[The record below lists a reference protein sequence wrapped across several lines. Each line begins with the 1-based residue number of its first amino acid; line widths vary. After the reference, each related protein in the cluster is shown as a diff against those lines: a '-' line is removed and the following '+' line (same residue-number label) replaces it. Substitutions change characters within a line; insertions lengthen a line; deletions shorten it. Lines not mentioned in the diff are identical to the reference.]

1 MELVGHMNVIEV
13 KNVWK
18 MYGKLVANED
28 ISMTVN
34 EGEIVALLGP
44 NGAGKTTLVKQ
55 IYGELS
61 PNKGEIKVLGKKPTD
76 RQIKKLLG
84 VIPQECEPYGD
95 LTVWDNIYY
104 MGRLKGVSKEV
115 IKNRGEE
122 LLKRLDLSSKRNTLA
137 RDLSGGLKRR
147 VLIAMALINDP
158 KLLILDEPT
167 TGLDPEARR
176 EVWEILIDMKREG
189 RSMLLTTHYLDEAE
203 RLADRIYFLSRR
215 IIVEGTP
222 AEIKE
227 KFADWYEV
235 IDYANGKVYKVKGE
249 EELKRLIMNLNGKF
263 EVRMPSLE
271 EIYLQVIRN
280 AD

>member
-1 MELVGHMNVIEV
+1 MNVIEV

-28 ISMTVN
+28 ISMKVN

-76 RQIKKLLG
+76 KQIKKLIG

-122 LLKRLDLSSKRNTLA
+122 LLNRLDLSSKRNTLA

-147 VLIAMALINDP
+147 TLIAMALINNP

-203 RLADRIYFLSRR
+203 RLADRIYFLNRR
-215 IIVEGTP
+215 IIVKGTP

-235 IDYANGKVYKVKGE
+235 IDYTNGKVYKVKGE
-249 EELKRLIMNLNGKF
+249 EELKKLIMNLNGKF

>member
-1 MELVGHMNVIEV
+1 MNVIEV

-28 ISMTVN
+28 ISMKVN

-76 RQIKKLLG
+76 RQIKKLIG

-122 LLKRLDLSSKRNTLA
+122 LLNRLDLSSKRNTLA

-147 VLIAMALINDP
+147 TLIAMALINDP

-203 RLADRIYFLSRR
+203 RLADRIYFLNRR
-215 IIVEGTP
+215 IIVKGTP

-235 IDYANGKVYKVKGE
+235 IDYTNGKVYKVKGE
-249 EELKRLIMNLNGKF
+249 EELKKLIMNLNGKF

>member
-1 MELVGHMNVIEV
+1 MNVIEV

-28 ISMTVN
+28 ISMKVN

-76 RQIKKLLG
+76 RQIKKLIG

-115 IKNRGEE
+115 IKNISYPPTAQ
-122 LLKRLDLSSKRNTLA
+122 LHLNN
-137 RDLSGGLKRR
+137 
-147 VLIAMALINDP
+147 VWLIAYFYPLFSC
-158 KLLILDEPT
+158 LLIFP
-167 TGLDPEARR
+167 
-176 EVWEILIDMKREG
+176 ILP
-189 RSMLLTTHYLDEAE
+189 
-203 RLADRIYFLSRR
+203 FL
-215 IIVEGTP
+215 P
-222 AEIKE
+222 P
-227 KFADWYEV
+227 D
-235 IDYANGKVYKVKGE
+235 
-249 EELKRLIMNLNGKF
+249 LN
-263 EVRMPSLE
+263 P
-271 EIYLQVIRN
+271 
-280 AD
+280 

>member
-1 MELVGHMNVIEV
+1 MYVIEV
-13 KNVWK
+13 NNVWK
-18 MYGKLVANED
+18 AYGKIIANED
-28 ISMTVN
+28 ITMRVK

-55 IYGELS
+55 IYGELT
-61 PNKGEIKVLGKKPTD
+61 PTKGEIRVLGKKPTD
-76 RQIKKLLG
+76 RHVKKFLG

-104 MGRLKGVSKEV
+104 MGRLKGASKDE
-115 IKNRGEE
+115 IKKRGEE
-122 LLKRLDLSSKRNTLA
+122 LLERLDLRSKRNTLA

-147 VLIAMALINDP
+147 TLIAMALINNP

-176 EVWEILIDMKREG
+176 EVWEILLNMRKEG
-189 RSMLLTTHYLDEAE
+189 QSMLLTTHYLDEAE
-203 RLADRIYFLSRR
+203 RLADKIYFLSKK

-222 AEIKE
+222 TQIKE

-235 IDYANGKVYKVKGE
+235 IDYTNGKVYKVKGE
-249 EELKRLIMNLNGKF
+249 EELKKIIMTINGKF

-271 EIYLQVIRN
+271 EIYLQVMK
-280 AD
+280 DVE

>member
-1 MELVGHMNVIEV
+1 MYVIEV
-13 KNVWK
+13 NNVWK
-18 MYGKLVANED
+18 AYGKIIANED
-28 ISMTVN
+28 ITMRVK

-55 IYGELS
+55 IYGELT
-61 PNKGEIKVLGKKPTD
+61 PTKGEIRVLGKKPTD
-76 RQIKKLLG
+76 RHVKKFLG

-104 MGRLKGVSKEV
+104 MGRLKGASKDE
-115 IKNRGEE
+115 IKKRGEE
-122 LLKRLDLSSKRNTLA
+122 LLERLDLRSKRNTLA

-147 VLIAMALINDP
+147 TLIAMALINNP

-176 EVWEILIDMKREG
+176 EVWEILLNMRKEG
-189 RSMLLTTHYLDEAE
+189 QSMLLTTHYLDEAE
-203 RLADRIYFLSRR
+203 RLADKIYFLSRK

-222 AEIKE
+222 TQIKE

-235 IDYANGKVYKVKGE
+235 IDYTNGKVYKVKGE
-249 EELKRLIMNLNGKF
+249 EELKKIIMTINGKF

-271 EIYLQVIRN
+271 EIYLQVMK
-280 AD
+280 DVE

>member
-1 MELVGHMNVIEV
+1 MNVIEV

-28 ISMTVN
+28 ISMKVN

-76 RQIKKLLG
+76 RQIKKLIG

-122 LLKRLDLSSKRNTLA
+122 LLNRLDLSSERNTLA

-147 VLIAMALINDP
+147 TLIAMALINNP

-203 RLADRIYFLSRR
+203 RLADRIYFLNRR

-235 IDYANGKVYKVKGE
+235 IDYTNGKVYKAKGE
-249 EELKRLIMNLNGKF
+249 EELKKLIMNLNGKF

-280 AD
+280 AG

>member
-1 MELVGHMNVIEV
+1 MNVIEV

-28 ISMTVN
+28 ISMKVN

-76 RQIKKLLG
+76 RQIKKLIG

-122 LLKRLDLSSKRNTLA
+122 LLNRLDLSSKRNTLA

-147 VLIAMALINDP
+147 TLIAMALINNP

-203 RLADRIYFLSRR
+203 RLADRIYFLNRR
-215 IIVEGTP
+215 IIVKGTP

-235 IDYANGKVYKVKGE
+235 IDYTNGKVYKAKGE
-249 EELKRLIMNLNGKF
+249 EELKKLIMNLNGKF

>member
-1 MELVGHMNVIEV
+1 MNVIEV

-28 ISMTVN
+28 ISMKVN

-76 RQIKKLLG
+76 RQIKKLIG

-122 LLKRLDLSSKRNTLA
+122 LLDRLDLSSKRNTLA

-147 VLIAMALINDP
+147 TLIAMALINNP

-203 RLADRIYFLSRR
+203 RLADRIYFLNRR
-215 IIVEGTP
+215 IIVKGTP

-235 IDYANGKVYKVKGE
+235 IDYTNGKVYKAKGE
-249 EELKRLIMNLNGKF
+249 EELKKLIMNLNGKF

-280 AD
+280 AG

>member
-1 MELVGHMNVIEV
+1 MYVIEV
-13 KNVWK
+13 NNVWK
-18 MYGKLVANED
+18 AYGKIIANED
-28 ISMTVN
+28 ITMRVK

-55 IYGELS
+55 IYGELN
-61 PNKGEIKVLGKKPTD
+61 PTKGEIRVLGRKPTD
-76 RQIKKLLG
+76 RHVKKFLG

-104 MGRLKGVSKEV
+104 MGRLKGVSKDE
-115 IKNRGEE
+115 IKKRGEE
-122 LLKRLDLSSKRNTLA
+122 LLERLDLKSKRNTLA

-147 VLIAMALINDP
+147 TLIAMALINNP

-176 EVWEILIDMKREG
+176 EVWEILLNMRKEG
-189 RSMLLTTHYLDEAE
+189 QSMLLTTHYLDEAE
-203 RLADRIYFLSRR
+203 RLADKIYFLSRK

-222 AEIKE
+222 TQIKE

-235 IDYANGKVYKVKGE
+235 TDYTNGKVYRVKGE
-249 EELKRLIMNLNGKF
+249 EELKKIVMSINGKF

-271 EIYLQVIRN
+271 EIYLQVMK
-280 AD
+280 DVE

>member
-1 MELVGHMNVIEV
+1 MSVIEV

-28 ISMTVN
+28 ISMKVN

-76 RQIKKLLG
+76 RQIKKLIG

-122 LLKRLDLSSKRNTLA
+122 LLNRLDLSSKRNTLA

-147 VLIAMALINDP
+147 TLIAMALINNP

-203 RLADRIYFLSRR
+203 RLADRIYFLNRR
-215 IIVEGTP
+215 IIVKGTP

-235 IDYANGKVYKVKGE
+235 IDYTNGKVYKAKGE
-249 EELKRLIMNLNGKF
+249 EELKKLIMNLNGKF

>member
-1 MELVGHMNVIEV
+1 MNVIEV

-28 ISMTVN
+28 ISMKVN

-76 RQIKKLLG
+76 KQIKKLIG

-122 LLKRLDLSSKRNTLA
+122 LLNRLDLSSKRNTLA

-147 VLIAMALINDP
+147 TLIAMALINDP

-203 RLADRIYFLSRR
+203 RLADRIYFLNRR
-215 IIVEGTP
+215 IIVKGTP

-235 IDYANGKVYKVKGE
+235 IDYTNGKVYKVKGE
-249 EELKRLIMNLNGKF
+249 EELKKLIMNLNGKF

>member
-1 MELVGHMNVIEV
+1 MNVIEV

-28 ISMTVN
+28 ISMKVN

-76 RQIKKLLG
+76 KQIKKLIG

-122 LLKRLDLSSKRNTLA
+122 LLNRLDLSSKRNTLA

-147 VLIAMALINDP
+147 TLIAMALINDP

-203 RLADRIYFLSRR
+203 RLADRIYFLNRR
-215 IIVEGTP
+215 IIVKGTP

-235 IDYANGKVYKVKGE
+235 IDYTNGKVYKVKGE
-249 EELKRLIMNLNGKF
+249 EESKKLIMNLNGKF

>member
-1 MELVGHMNVIEV
+1 MYVIEV
-13 KNVWK
+13 NNVWK
-18 MYGKLVANED
+18 AYGKIIANED
-28 ISMTVN
+28 ITMRVK

-55 IYGELS
+55 IYGELT
-61 PNKGEIKVLGKKPTD
+61 PTKGEIRVLGKKPTD
-76 RQIKKLLG
+76 RHVKKFLG

-104 MGRLKGVSKEV
+104 MGRLKGASKDE
-115 IKNRGEE
+115 IKKRGEE
-122 LLKRLDLSSKRNTLA
+122 LLERLDLRSKRNTLA

-147 VLIAMALINDP
+147 TLIAMALINNP
-158 KLLILDEPT
+158 RLLILDEPT

-176 EVWEILIDMKREG
+176 EVWEILLNMRKEG
-189 RSMLLTTHYLDEAE
+189 QSMLLTTHYLDEAE
-203 RLADRIYFLSRR
+203 RLADKIYFLSRK

-222 AEIKE
+222 TQIKE

-235 IDYANGKVYKVKGE
+235 TDYTNGKVYKVKGE
-249 EELKRLIMNLNGKF
+249 EELKKIIMSINGKF

-271 EIYLQVIRN
+271 EIYLQVMK
-280 AD
+280 DVE